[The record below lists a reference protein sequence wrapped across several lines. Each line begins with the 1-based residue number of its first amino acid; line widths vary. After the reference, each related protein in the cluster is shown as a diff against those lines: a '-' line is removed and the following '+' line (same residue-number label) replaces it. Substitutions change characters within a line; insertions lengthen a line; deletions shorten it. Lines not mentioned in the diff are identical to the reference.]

1 MKKDEGWEGK
11 NMNIY
16 NIPRNM
22 KGESRILMIFSVK
35 ALIYTAVGATIGL
48 VFFLLLRSFNLTIL
62 GIVIMGIFGVIGF
75 LVGTLKIPDSNALRL
90 TQKLGGENIDDVV
103 RRFIKFKMKKS
114 KIYLYCKE
122 ETKK

>member
-1 MKKDEGWEGK
+1 
-11 NMNIY
+11 MNIY